1 MKSKIDVYWHIYLWR
16 IWSRTLIAWKDKDKG
31 FTILHVLV
39 HILEQ
44 YCDAYELYLAAC
56 DTLREEGA
64 TTKENY
70 TEALRKHP
78 MLQVRKDT
86 IADMNTLEKKLG
98 LTPYSRDRIEPAD
111 SSNKE
116 EKRDP
121 MAQFLNRKN

>member
-1 MKSKIDVYWHIYLWR
+1 MAKKERQKKRADLRWDPIHGKRMARNPRVPSKYKDERVKDVWR
-16 IWSRTLIAWKDKDKG
+16 LICADLSQRG
-31 FTILHVLV
+31 RLYHVLV
-39 HILEQ
+39 HILQQ

-98 LTPYSRDRIEPAD
+98 
-111 SSNKE
+111 
-116 EKRDP
+116 
-121 MAQFLNRKN
+121 